1 MTQDRLAIDGGTP
14 IRTADFPAWPQYD
27 DTERSALYSKAPGRL
42 TLRCQPLEKAR

>member
-1 MTQDRLAIDGGTP
+1 MRVAS
-14 IRTADFPAWPQYD
+14 RWPTR